1 MLHTHLFFG
10 IFLYRNNVELM
21 EGSLLLLSFD
31 EQLFQRTNG
40 KTGEK
45 LEQALEEN
53 FQFVKQTAIWGAP
66 IQINEFLL
74 EQERAEK
81 FCFQLIKNY
90 WGKVNLIFN
99 DSVYETITMNEKVEQ
114 FFAKQQNRKLLFS
127 FLHTQGKVTF
137 EQLIE
142 FIYSK
147 PVPISPIQ
155 TGLEAIYVYKV
166 NNHFFVQPIYY
177 DNEKYWEII
186 GAKKMYSLFLQ
197 LPLTKIT
204 RPVELMRHFKALL
217 AGQLTAN
224 RIATIIHKLV
234 QKIDYENP
242 KSDEVKQLHLL
253 NVRTHFT
260 SGRRHMLKLRK
271 CIQAILENWSTG
283 KFALNPKEQTL
294 LGYMLFQEAVYK
306 RDYRSILLQGMYLI
320 EEERINNHAI
330 ELVVEY
336 GDVLSSMNPQ
346 PDTLVKDYR
355 ENYLEHVFYELINS
369 VVKEEQFELG
379 IELLKNYELASCT
392 VIFQL
397 LHVDEK
403 DTILHMIEATVQR
416 DIALFVNGSPQK
428 IRESIIIWQ
437 QQYLNK
443 NSDYYRIAEMTSQ
456 HICNLL
462 KILFWAEE
470 DILVEKLLAV
480 YKKYLHIP
488 HHFQYLRQ
496 FIERRVFQC

>member
-1 MLHTHLFFG
+1 MLHPHLFFG
-10 IFLYRNNVELM
+10 IFLYRNKVGNM

-31 EQLFQRTNG
+31 EQLFQQTNG
-40 KTGEK
+40 QTGKK
-45 LEQALEEN
+45 LEQALEDK

-66 IQINEFLL
+66 IQSNDFLL

-81 FCFQLIKNY
+81 FCFQLIKTY
-90 WGKVNLIFN
+90 WGRLDLFN
-99 DSVYETITMNEKVEQ
+99 SDSVQETNSLNEKMEQ
-114 FFAKQQNRKLLFS
+114 FFAEYENRKVLFS
-127 FLHTQGKVTF
+127 FLHNHGEVAF
-137 EQLIE
+137 DQLIE
-142 FIYSK
+142 YIFSK
-147 PVPISPIQ
+147 PVPVTHIE
-155 TGLEAIYVYKV
+155 TELKKIYVYEV
-166 NNHFFVQPIYY
+166 NNHFFVQPIYCA
-177 DNEKYWEII
+177 DEKFWQII
-186 GAKKMYSLFLQ
+186 GAKKIYSLFLQ
-197 LPLTKIT
+197 VPLMNIT

-234 QKIDYENP
+234 QKIDDENP

-271 CIQAILENWSTG
+271 CIQALLENWSTG
-283 KFALNPKEQTL
+283 KFALNMKEQTL

-336 GDVLSSMNPQ
+336 ADVLSSMNPQ

-369 VVKEEQFELG
+369 VVKEEQFGLG
-379 IELLKNYELASCT
+379 MELLKNNELASCT
-392 VIFQL
+392 AVFQL
-397 LHVDEK
+397 LHADE
-403 DTILHMIEATVQR
+403 TETMLHIIEATVQR
-416 DIALFVNGSPQK
+416 DIALFIDGSPQN

-437 QQYLNK
+437 QQYLK
-443 NSDYYRIAEMTSQ
+443 KGSAYYRVAEMTSQ

-470 DILVEKLLAV
+470 DLLVEKLLAV
-480 YKKYLHIP
+480 YKKYLIIP
-488 HHFQYLRQ
+488 HHFQDLRL
-496 FIERRVFQC
+496 FIERRVALC

>member
-1 MLHTHLFFG
+1 
-10 IFLYRNNVELM
+10 M

-31 EQLFQRTNG
+31 EQLFQQTNG
-40 KTGEK
+40 QTGKK
-45 LEQALEEN
+45 LEQALEEK
-53 FQFVKQTAIWGAP
+53 FLFVKQTAIWGAP
-66 IQINEFLL
+66 IQSNEFLL

-90 WGKVNLIFN
+90 WGRLDLFFY
-99 DSVYETITMNEKVEQ
+99 DSVNETNIVNEKMEQ
-114 FFAKQQNRKLLFS
+114 FFAKQQNRKGLFS
-127 FLHTQGKVTF
+127 FLHTQGEVAF
-137 EQLIE
+137 DQLIE
-142 FIYSK
+142 YIFSK
-147 PVPISPIQ
+147 PVPVSHIQ
-155 TGLEAIYVYKV
+155 TELKKIYVYKV
-166 NNHFFVQPIYY
+166 NNHFFVQPIYCA
-177 DNEKYWEII
+177 NEKYWEII
-186 GAKKMYSLFLQ
+186 GAKKIYSLFLQ
-197 LPLTKIT
+197 VPLRKIT
-204 RPVELMRHFKALL
+204 KPVELMKHFKALL

-271 CIQAILENWSTG
+271 CIQALLENWSTG
-283 KFALNPKEQTL
+283 KFALNTKEQTL

-336 GDVLSSMNPQ
+336 ADVLSSMNPQ

-379 IELLKNYELASCT
+379 IELLKNYELASCAA
-392 VIFQL
+392 IFQL
-397 LHVDEK
+397 LHADETE
-403 DTILHMIEATVQR
+403 TILHMIEATVQR
-416 DIALFVNGSPQK
+416 DIAQLVDGSPQN

-437 QQYLNK
+437 QQYSNK
-443 NSDYYRIAEMTSQ
+443 NNDYYRIAEMTSQ

-470 DILVEKLLAV
+470 DLLVEKLLAV
-480 YKKYLHIP
+480 YKKYLLIP

-496 FIERRVFQC
+496 FIERRVVQSK

>member
-1 MLHTHLFFG
+1 
-10 IFLYRNNVELM
+10 M
-21 EGSLLLLSFD
+21 EGFLLLLSFD

-40 KTGEK
+40 QTGEK
-45 LEQALEEN
+45 LEQALEEK
-53 FQFVKQTAIWGAP
+53 FQDIKQTAIWGAP
-66 IQINEFLL
+66 IQSKEFLL

-81 FCFQLIKNY
+81 FCFQLIKNH
-90 WGKVNLIFN
+90 WGNMNLFFYDAAHDTNIN
-99 DSVYETITMNEKVEQ
+99 MDIVNEKMEQ
-114 FFAKQQNRKLLFS
+114 FFAKQQNRKALFS
-127 FLHTQGKVTF
+127 FLHTQGEVAID
-137 EQLIE
+137 QLLE
-142 FIYSK
+142 FIFSK
-147 PVPISPIQ
+147 PVPVSHVE
-155 TGLEAIYVYKV
+155 TGLEKIYVCKV
-166 NNHFFVQPIYY
+166 NNLYFVQPIYWA
-177 DNEKYWEII
+177 NEKYWKII
-186 GAKKMYSLFLQ
+186 GAKKIYSLFLQ
-197 LPLTKIT
+197 VPLIKIT
-204 RPVELMRHFKALL
+204 KPVELMRHFKALL
-217 AGQLTAN
+217 SGQLTAN

-234 QKIDYENP
+234 KKIDYVNP

-271 CIQAILENWSTG
+271 CIQVLLENWSTG
-283 KFALNPKEQTL
+283 QFALNTKEQTL

-306 RDYRSILLQGMYLI
+306 RDYRSILVQGMYLI

-336 GDVLSSMNPQ
+336 ADVLSSMNPQ

-355 ENYLEHVFYELINS
+355 KNYLEQVFYELIDS

-379 IELLKNYELASCT
+379 IKLLKNYELASCT
-392 VIFQL
+392 TIFQL
-397 LHVDEK
+397 LHSDE
-403 DTILHMIEATVQR
+403 TESVLHMIEATVQR
-416 DIALFVNGSPQK
+416 DIALFVDGSPQN

-443 NSDYYRIAEMTSQ
+443 DSAYAYYHIAEMTSQ

-470 DILVEKLLAV
+470 DLLVEKLLAV
-480 YKKYLHIP
+480 YKKYLLIP

-496 FIERRVFQC
+496 FIERRVLVPC

>member
-1 MLHTHLFFG
+1 
-10 IFLYRNNVELM
+10 M

-40 KTGEK
+40 QTGEK
-45 LEQALEEN
+45 LEQALEGN
-53 FQFVKQTAIWGAP
+53 FQDIKHTGIWGVP
-66 IQINEFLL
+66 IQSNEFLL
-74 EQERAEK
+74 ERERAEK

-90 WGKVNLIFN
+90 WGNMNLFFY
-99 DSVYETITMNEKVEQ
+99 DEAHETSFIMETANEKMEK
-114 FFAKQQNRKLLFS
+114 FFAKQQNRKALFS
-127 FLHTQGKVTF
+127 FLHKQGEVAID
-137 EQLIE
+137 QLLE
-142 FIYSK
+142 FLFSK
-147 PVPISPIQ
+147 PVPVSHIE
-155 TGLEAIYVYKV
+155 TGLEKIYVYKV
-166 NNHFFVQPIYY
+166 NNHYFVQPIYWT
-177 DNEKYWEII
+177 EGKYWEII
-186 GAKKMYSLFLQ
+186 GAKKIYSLFLQ
-197 LPLTKIT
+197 VPLIKIT

-217 AGQLTAN
+217 AMQLTAN

-234 QKIDYENP
+234 QTIDYENP

-271 CIQAILENWSTG
+271 CIQSLLENWSTG
-283 KFALNPKEQTL
+283 QFALNTKEQTL

-306 RDYRSILLQGMYLI
+306 RDYRSILVQGMYLI

-336 GDVLSSMNPQ
+336 EDVLSSMNPQ

-355 ENYLEHVFYELINS
+355 KNYLEHVFYELIDS

-379 IELLKNYELASCT
+379 MELLKNYELASCT
-392 VIFQL
+392 TIFQL
-397 LHVDEK
+397 LHSDETE
-403 DTILHMIEATVQR
+403 TILHMIEATVQR
-416 DIALFVNGSPQK
+416 DIALFIDGSPQNM
-428 IRESIIIWQ
+428 RESIIVWQ
-437 QQYLNK
+437 QGLSNK
-443 NSDYYRIAEMTSQ
+443 DSGYYHVAEMTSQ

-470 DILVEKLLAV
+470 DLLVEKLLAV
-480 YKKYLHIP
+480 YKKYLLIP

-496 FIERRVFQC
+496 FIERRVLVPC

>member
-1 MLHTHLFFG
+1 
-10 IFLYRNNVELM
+10 M

-40 KTGEK
+40 QTGEK
-45 LEQALEEN
+45 LEQALGEN

-66 IQINEFLL
+66 IQSNEFLL

-90 WGKVNLIFN
+90 WGKVNLIFS

-147 PVPISPIQ
+147 PVPISHIQ

-166 NNHFFVQPIYY
+166 NTHFFVQPIYY

-186 GAKKMYSLFLQ
+186 GAKKIYSLFLQ

-379 IELLKNYELASCT
+379 IELLKNYELASCAA
-392 VIFQL
+392 IFQL
-397 LHVDEK
+397 LHADEK
-403 DTILHMIEATVQR
+403 ETILHMIEATVQR
-416 DIALFVNGSPQK
+416 DIALFVDGSPQK

-470 DILVEKLLAV
+470 DTLVEKLLAV

-496 FIERRVFQC
+496 FIERRVVQC

>member
-1 MLHTHLFFG
+1 M
-10 IFLYRNNVELM
+10 
-21 EGSLLLLSFD
+21 LLSFD
-31 EQLFQRTNG
+31 EQLFQRTKG
-40 KTGEK
+40 QAGEK
-45 LEQALEEN
+45 LEQALEAN
-53 FQFVKQTAIWGAP
+53 IQFVKQTAIWGAP
-66 IQINEFLL
+66 IQSDKFLL

-90 WGKVNLIFN
+90 WGNLNLTFNNLIHEMN
-99 DSVYETITMNEKVEQ
+99 TVNEKVEQ
-114 FFAKQQNRKLLFS
+114 FFAAQQNSKALFS

-147 PVPISPIQ
+147 PVPLPHVQ
-155 TGLEAIYVYKV
+155 TELEDIYIYKV
-166 NNHFFVQPIYY
+166 NNHFLVLPIYRE
-177 DNEKYWEII
+177 NEKYWKMI
-186 GAKKMYSLFLQ
+186 GAKKIYSLFLQ
-197 LPLTKIT
+197 VPLMMIM
-204 RPVELMRHFKALL
+204 RPVELMKDFKALL

-234 QKIDYENP
+234 QKIDFENP

-271 CIQAILENWSTG
+271 CVQALLENWSTG
-283 KFALNPKEQTL
+283 KFALNTKEQTL

-306 RDYRSILLQGMYLI
+306 RNYRSILLQGMYLI

-336 GDVLSSMNPQ
+336 ADVLSSMNPQ

-355 ENYLEHVFYELINS
+355 KNYLEHVFYELVNS

-379 IELLKNYELASCT
+379 MELLKNYELASCT
-392 VIFQL
+392 TIFQL
-397 LHVDEK
+397 LHAEEK
-403 DTILHMIEATVQR
+403 ETMLHLIEATVQR
-416 DIALFVNGSPQK
+416 DIALSVDGSPQN

-437 QQYLNK
+437 QHALK
-443 NSDYYRIAEMTSQ
+443 KDSAYYNISEMTSQ

-480 YKKYLHIP
+480 YKKYLLIP

-496 FIERRVFQC
+496 FIERRVVQC

>member
-1 MLHTHLFFG
+1 
-10 IFLYRNNVELM
+10 M

-31 EQLFQRTNG
+31 EQLFQRTDGQTG
-40 KTGEK
+40 KK
-45 LEQALEEN
+45 LEQALEED
-53 FQFVKQTAIWGAP
+53 FLFVKQTAIWGATV
-66 IQINEFLL
+66 QSNEFLL

-81 FCFQLIKNY
+81 FCFQLIKKY
-90 WGKVNLIFN
+90 WGKLELYSN
-99 DSVYETITMNEKVEQ
+99 DSVHETNTVNEKMKEY
-114 FFAKQQNRKLLFS
+114 FAEQQNRKALFS
-127 FLHTQGKVTF
+127 FLHTQGEVAF
-137 EQLIE
+137 DQLIE
-142 FIYSK
+142 FIYTK
-147 PVPISPIQ
+147 PVPVSRQQ
-155 TGLEAIYVYKV
+155 TGLEKMYVYKV
-166 NNHFFVQPIYY
+166 NNQFFVQPIYSV
-177 DNEKYWEII
+177 NEKYWKII
-186 GAKKMYSLFLQ
+186 GAKKIYSMFLQ
-197 LPLTKIT
+197 VPLRNIT
-204 RPVELMRHFKALL
+204 RPVELMRHFKTLL
-217 AGQLTAN
+217 AGQFTAN

-271 CIQAILENWSTG
+271 CIHALLENWSTG
-283 KFALNPKEQTL
+283 KFALNMKEQTL

-336 GDVLSSMNPQ
+336 ADVLSSMNPQ

-369 VVKEEQFELG
+369 VVKEEQFGLG
-379 IELLKNYELASCT
+379 MELLKNNELASCT
-392 VIFQL
+392 AVSQL
-397 LHVDEK
+397 LHADE
-403 DTILHMIEATVQR
+403 TETMLHMIEATVQR
-416 DIALFVNGSPQK
+416 DIALFVDGSPQN

-437 QQYLNK
+437 QQYLK
-443 NSDYYRIAEMTSQ
+443 KGSAYYRVAEMTSQ

-470 DILVEKLLAV
+470 DLLVEKLLAV
-480 YKKYLHIP
+480 YKKYLIIP
-488 HHFQYLRQ
+488 HHFQDLRL
-496 FIERRVFQC
+496 FIERRVALC

>member
-1 MLHTHLFFG
+1 
-10 IFLYRNNVELM
+10 M

-31 EQLFQRTNG
+31 EQLFQQTNG
-40 KTGEK
+40 QTGKK
-45 LEQALEEN
+45 LEQALEDK

-66 IQINEFLL
+66 IQSNDFLL

-81 FCFQLIKNY
+81 FCFQLIKTY
-90 WGKVNLIFN
+90 WGRLDLFN
-99 DSVYETITMNEKVEQ
+99 SDSVQETNSLNEKMEQ
-114 FFAKQQNRKLLFS
+114 FFAEYENGKVLFS
-127 FLHTQGKVTF
+127 FLHTHGEVAF
-137 EQLIE
+137 DQLIE
-142 FIYSK
+142 YIFSK
-147 PVPISPIQ
+147 HVPVTHIE
-155 TGLEAIYVYKV
+155 TELKKIYVYKV
-166 NNHFFVQPIYY
+166 NDHFFVQPIYCA
-177 DNEKYWEII
+177 DEKFWQII
-186 GAKKMYSLFLQ
+186 GAKKIYSLFLQ
-197 LPLTKIT
+197 VPLMNMT

-234 QKIDYENP
+234 QKIDDENP
-242 KSDEVKQLHLL
+242 KSDEIKQLHLL

-271 CIQAILENWSTG
+271 CIQALLENWSTG
-283 KFALNPKEQTL
+283 TFALNTKEQTL

-336 GDVLSSMNPQ
+336 ADVLSSMNPQ

-355 ENYLEHVFYELINS
+355 KNYLEHVFYELINS

-379 IELLKNYELASCT
+379 IELLKNYELASCAA
-392 VIFQL
+392 IFHL
-397 LHVDEK
+397 LHAEERE
-403 DTILHMIEATVQR
+403 TSLHMIEASVQR
-416 DIALFVNGSPQK
+416 DIALFVDGSPQN

-437 QQYLNK
+437 QHYLNK

-470 DILVEKLLAV
+470 DVLVEKLLAV
-480 YKKYLHIP
+480 YKKYLLIP

-496 FIERRVFQC
+496 FIERRVVIC